1 MPARCP
7 ASASR
12 SLEWPYVE
20 GLRLDEAMHP
30 LTLLTVGLYGEVLP
44 NQNGAP
50 IRLVVPWKYGF
61 KSIKSIVRIR
71 LVERQPVGSWERMQP
86 REYGFYSN
94 VNPEVHHPR
103 WSQARERR
111 VGEFFRRRTLM
122 FNGYADQV
130 ASLYTGMDL
139 KKNYYV
145 ARAAWTAFDA
155 LNAVKRNEA
164 FTPAWSE
171 KPLLKSWQ
179 KVKPPLGWP
188 RETDSLCP
196 VCVREARQEILDGKR
211 DYTVLL
217 TEKIGEIK
225 AQIIERDGKILM
237 VKDCPLHGHFEDVM
251 AIDPAF
257 FKHLEEAFPGSDIAA
272 HADEKLHNHGSSTIK
287 YGRGAVLTID
297 LTNRCNMMCD
307 PCFMDANQVG
317 FVHELS
323 WDDIKTLLDN
333 AISLKPRRQLSVQF
347 SGGEPTLSPY
357 FLDAVR
363 YCKKVGYSSVQAAT
377 NGIEF
382 AKSPEFCR
390 AAAEAGLRY
399 VYLQFDGIGNAAN
412 SHRLVGNLFD
422 VKLRA
427 IENLWTAGVDI
438 VPVVTIVNGIN
449 NEQVGRII
457 QFALDNPRK
466 INFLSFQPVS
476 FTGRDEEVTPE
487 RRAAQR
493 YTLSHLAHDV
503 KNQTGLGDPVRDW
516 FPISFMG
523 TFTDWADLV
532 HGPSAEWGN
541 LTCGCHPNC
550 GVGMA
555 VMIDKETKEAR
566 PVTEFL
572 NADQLARD
580 LRRVNDAG
588 RGRFLSVAGMA
599 LALMKNYDPFKSPTH
614 FKLTDLLKKF
624 DKTFGATGKD
634 YGRVD
639 GQRTRDDIEK
649 RRADRWNFLFIAGMW
664 FQDLF
669 NYDFRRTE
677 RCIIPYATQEGEI
690 SFCAYN
696 TGVGWRNIIEKMH
709 MTATLTKWY
718 EEHGRH
724 EIFAGGK
731 QVALDSTAH
740 NLVLDAEAVA
750 AGRQTDLDEAGV
762 ARNAREE
769 KLRARDEAKKRQQE
783 HERMAEL
790 YRQHVL
796 KAEPAPPVVQ
806 IQGLGKKK
814 DNVTVTH

>member
-1 MPARCP
+1 MHKPIK
-7 ASASR
+7 
-12 SLEWPYVE
+12 YVE
-20 GLRLDEAMHP
+20 KGLTYAAK
-30 LTLLTVGLYGEVLP
+30 
-44 NQNGAP
+44 GAW
-50 IRLVVPWKYGF
+50 V
-61 KSIKSIVRIR
+61 
-71 LVERQPVGSWERMQP
+71 
-86 REYGFYSN
+86 
-94 VNPEVHHPR
+94 
-103 WSQARERR
+103 
-111 VGEFFRRRTLM
+111 
-122 FNGYADQV
+122 
-130 ASLYTGMDL
+130 
-139 KKNYYV
+139 
-145 ARAAWTAFDA
+145 AFDA
-155 LNAVKRNEA
+155 LNSIKPGNT
-164 FTPAWSE
+164 FIPKWSDI
-171 KPLLKSWQ
+171 PLQKSWQ

-211 DYTVLL
+211 DYKILL
-217 TEKIGEIK
+217 NEKVGEIK

-237 VKDCPLHGHFEDVM
+237 VKDCPVHGHFEDVM
-251 AIDPAF
+251 AMDPAF
-257 FKHLEEAFPGSDIAA
+257 FKHLEDAFPGSDIRS
-272 HADEKLHNHGSSTIK
+272 HNDEKLHNHGSSTIK
-287 YGRGAVLTID
+287 YGRGSVLTVD

-323 WDDIKTLLDN
+323 WEDIKTLLDN
-333 AISLKPRRQLSVQF
+333 AITLKPKRQMSVQF
-347 SGGEPTLSPY
+347 SGGEPTMSPY

-363 YCKKVGYSSVQAAT
+363 YAKKVGYNSVQAAT

-382 AKSPEFCR
+382 AKSPEFAK
-390 AAAEAGLRY
+390 AAFEAGLRY
-399 VYLQFDGIGNAAN
+399 AYLQFDGIGNAAN

-427 IENLWTAGVDI
+427 IENLWSAGVDI
-438 VPVVTIVNGIN
+438 VPVVTIVNGVN

-503 KNQTGLGDPVRDW
+503 KNQMKIGEPVRDW

-532 HGPSAEWGN
+532 HGPTAEWGN

-550 GVGMA
+550 GIGMA
-555 VMIDKETKEAR
+555 VMIDKETKEAV
-566 PVTEFL
+566 PFTAFVQ
-572 NADQLARD
+572 ADTLAKD
-580 LRRVNDAG
+580 LRRVNDAA
-588 RGRFLSVAGMA
+588 RGRFLSVTWHGARADEELRPVQGA
-599 LALMKNYDPFKSPTH
+599 DPLQAVDLM
-614 FKLTDLLKKF
+614 KKF
-624 DKTFGATGKD
+624 DKTFGASGHNYGKVTAD
-634 YGRVD
+634 
-639 GQRTRDDIEK
+639 RTKDDIQM

-696 TGVGWRNIIEKMH
+696 TGIGWRNIIEKMH

-724 EIFAGGK
+724 EIFAGNK
-731 QVALDSTAH
+731 HVPLNSTDH
-740 NLVLDAEAVA
+740 RLVLDAEAVA
-750 AGRQTDLDEAGV
+750 VGKQTDLDDAGI
-762 ARNAREE
+762 AKTAREE
-769 KLRARDEAKKRQQE
+769 KLRARAEAKKKADPEAAQME
-783 HERMAEL
+783 AL

-796 KAEPAPPVVQ
+796 KEQPTIQ
-806 IQGLGKKK
+806 IQGLGGAKKK
-814 DNVTVTH
+814 SDVQEVLHKPQQ